1 MSAKKYVGTPIT
13 GVKIRNS
20 CAIGATVVGTL
31 AANKEFIIDSLKI
44 IQDSVD
50 TGYDYQTNVRNT
62 MYYTYQWGITSEGC
76 VLLSLTHSKSF
87 DGSGSTT
94 ERYVNI
100 KDINSDS
107 ISASFYNTAQEIIN
121 TKSLVS
127 SVDSGNEKYKKTM
140 QLFGMPYQFLNSV
153 DPRVDQI
160 NKYVGR
166 NFINKIMLEAPVVT
180 IIPGEPYYLPGIS
193 KENRNTYTDAFLQG
207 ASGTLDQI
215 EQLISDS
222 LSDDS
227 SKNDKIRLYDF
238 KSNYLS
244 YIRYVN
250 ILCRTCATL
259 LEINEFKYKYV
270 SKRTSSGDAV
280 WSDMDFDSF
289 DWKNYRW
296 DGTKYSS
303 LTQNVL
309 SAASSNVTKIFQQL
323 KSFGN
328 DAINIIT
335 GNTSDNNGTKT
346 LNLQNDTDSLETDT
360 NAADSMENAF
370 RQVNYV
376 QFYIDPER
384 SGVSEDM
391 SNNAGSSDLKN
402 LLSASSQKMQDIT
415 FMARSG
421 GVEETSSKIK
431 EYGTSIID
439 GFKSALNIDSS
450 GSSNIESVLARITD
464 VASNIIT
471 GSNVIMPDIYQSSGY
486 SKSYEVSI
494 HLKALYGNVMSYY
507 MDILVPAMHL
517 LALALPRQTSANTY
531 KSPFLVKVMMDGEY
545 VCNLGLVT
553 RISIDKKVS
562 TESRNV
568 DGLFTEWDISLS
580 IQDLYSDLS
589 LTPSNNPLLF
599 LNNSSLID
607 YLSINCGLNSLEPRL
622 SAKLKATLTNVKEN
636 VDEYIPNVMGKV
648 TESLDS
654 TIADWAS
661 IMG

>member
-1 MSAKKYVGTPIT
+1 MSAKKYIGTPIS

-20 CAIGATVVGTL
+20 CDIGATVVGTL

-44 IQDSVD
+44 SQDSVD
-50 TGYDYQTNVRNT
+50 TGYDYQTGVIT
-62 MYYTYQWGITSEGC
+62 KLYYTYQWGITSEGC
-76 VLLSLTHSKSF
+76 VLLSMSQSISF
-87 DGSGSTT
+87 DGSGLTT
-94 ERYVNI
+94 ARYVNI
-100 KDINSDS
+100 KDINSDG
-107 ISASFYNTAQEIIN
+107 ISASFYSKAQELIN
-121 TKSLVS
+121 TKSLVA
-127 SVDSGNEKYKKTM
+127 SVDTGNEKYKKTM

-166 NFINKIMLEAPVVT
+166 NFINKIMLESPVVT

-227 SKNDKIRLYDF
+227 SKNDKIRFYDF

-259 LEINEFKYKYV
+259 LEINDFKYKYV
-270 SKRTSSGDAV
+270 SKRTDSGDAV

-309 SAASSNVTKIFQQL
+309 AAASNDVNKMFQQL
-323 KSFGN
+323 KSFGS
-328 DAINIIT
+328 DAVDMIT
-335 GNTSDNNGTKT
+335 GNKSDNNGTKT
-346 LNLQNDTDSLETDT
+346 LNLQNADDSLETDT
-360 NAADSMENAF
+360 DGSDSMENAF

-384 SGVSEDM
+384 SGASEDI
-391 SNNAGSSDLKN
+391 SNNAGSSTLKD
-402 LLSASSQKMQDIT
+402 LLSSASQKMQDIT
-415 FMARSG
+415 FMAKSG
-421 GVEETSSKIK
+421 GAGEASGKIQEFGSSIL
-431 EYGTSIID
+431 D
-439 GFKSALNIDSS
+439 GLKSVLNLDSS
-450 GSSNIESVLARITD
+450 GSNNFESVLARITD
-464 VASNIIT
+464 VASNIVT
-471 GSNVIMPDIYQSSGY
+471 GNNVIMPDIYQSSGY
-486 SKSYEVSI
+486 SKSYELTI

-517 LALALPRQTSANTY
+517 LALALPRQNSANTY

-562 TESRNV
+562 SESRNV

-580 IQDLYSDLS
+580 IQDLYSDLT

-622 SAKLKATLTNVKEN
+622 SSKLKATLTNVKEN
-636 VDEYIPNVMGKV
+636 VSEYIPNVMGKV

-654 TIADWAS
+654 TIAGWAS

>member
-1 MSAKKYVGTPIT
+1 MSTKKYVGTPIT

-227 SKNDKIRLYDF
+227 SKNDKIRFYDF
-238 KSNYLS
+238 KSNYFS

-303 LTQNVL
+303 ITQNVL
-309 SAASSNVTKIFQQL
+309 SAASSDVNKTFQQL

-421 GVEETSSKIK
+421 GAGETSSKIK

-439 GFKSALNIDSS
+439 GFKSALNLDSS
-450 GSSNIESVLARITD
+450 GSTNIESVLARITD

>member
-1 MSAKKYVGTPIT
+1 MSAKKYIGTPIS

-20 CAIGATVVGTL
+20 CDIGATVVGTL
-31 AANKEFIIDSLKI
+31 EANKEFIIDSLKI
-44 IQDSVD
+44 AQDSVD
-50 TGYDYQTNVRNT
+50 TGYDYQTGVIT
-62 MYYTYQWGITSEGC
+62 KLYYTYQWGITSEGC
-76 VLLSLTHSKSF
+76 VLLSMSQSISF
-87 DGSGSTT
+87 DGSGLTT
-94 ERYVNI
+94 ARYVNI
-100 KDINSDS
+100 KDINSDGV
-107 ISASFYNTAQEIIN
+107 SASFYSKAQELIN
-121 TKSLVS
+121 TKSLVA
-127 SVDSGNEKYKKTM
+127 SVDTGNEKYKKTM

-166 NFINKIMLEAPVVT
+166 NFINKIMLESPVVT

-227 SKNDKIRLYDF
+227 SKNDKIRFYDF

-259 LEINEFKYKYV
+259 LEINDFKYKYV
-270 SKRTSSGDAV
+270 SKRTDSGDAV

-309 SAASSNVTKIFQQL
+309 TTASNDVNKMFQQL
-323 KSFGN
+323 KSFGS
-328 DAINIIT
+328 DAVDIVT
-335 GNTSDNNGTKT
+335 GNKSDDNGTKT
-346 LNLQNDTDSLETDT
+346 LNLQNTDDSLETDT

-384 SGVSEDM
+384 SGASEDI
-391 SNNAGSSDLKN
+391 SNNAGSSTLKD
-402 LLSASSQKMQDIT
+402 LLSAGSQKMQDIT
-415 FMARSG
+415 FMAKSG
-421 GVEETSSKIK
+421 GAGETSSKIQ
-431 EYGTSIID
+431 EFGNSILD
-439 GFKSALNIDSS
+439 GLKSALNLDSS
-450 GSSNIESVLARITD
+450 GSNNFESVLARITD
-464 VASNIIT
+464 VASNIVT
-471 GSNVIMPDIYQSSGY
+471 GNNVIMPDIYQSSGY
-486 SKSYEVSI
+486 SKSYELTI

-517 LALALPRQTSANTY
+517 LALALPRQNSANTY

-562 TESRNV
+562 SESRNV

-580 IQDLYSDLS
+580 IQDLYSDLT

-622 SAKLKATLTNVKEN
+622 SSKLKATLTNVKEN
-636 VDEYIPNVMGKV
+636 VSEYIPNVMGKV

-654 TIADWAS
+654 TIAGWAS